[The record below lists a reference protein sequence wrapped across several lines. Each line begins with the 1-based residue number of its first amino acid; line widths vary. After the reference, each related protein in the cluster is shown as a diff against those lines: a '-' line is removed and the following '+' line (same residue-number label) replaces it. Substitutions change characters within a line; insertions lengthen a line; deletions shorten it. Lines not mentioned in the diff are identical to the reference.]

1 MQMITHKRSIRYVF
15 LILGLVAY
23 TFAGLTWN
31 MAVGG
36 WVAPIFVLY
45 FARNSRWSEILILYL
60 GMACS
65 AALSKSA
72 ENLAGIFLLYVTTG
86 LSHGLFQSLP
96 FILDKI
102 LLKGDRRFISTLIF
116 PAAVVLIE
124 YVLSLLIGIWGN
136 GSIAH
141 YHNFYLIQITSVF
154 GIFGIS
160 FLVAWLASI
169 INWLADSGFKVKS
182 VIRGAAI
189 YGVILTATV
198 LFGAIRTGSVSSER
212 ETVNVAAIVG
222 ESDAHS
228 LFEEWEQEI
237 RMLSKDYDR
246 NIPADI
252 FSRPAEVSAQIEKT
266 EQALIHGARIVVWNE
281 FSLILN
287 PGQVEILKQ
296 QISMLSAEF
305 SAYVLIAFL
314 EENANE
320 LPKPFNNT
328 SLLYTPGGEIAWETK
343 KRFLNP
349 LENLIINRGETSIP
363 YMDTEFGR
371 ISNVICADLDLTG
384 YISQVGKNRVDILL
398 VPAFDWEEIIT
409 YHSHMA
415 AFAAIQYGV
424 SVVRSNGKGIVAFY
438 DCYGNLIFE
447 SNTLESPV
455 EVHYAEIPVNSVDTA
470 YSTIGNLLVYLLILF
485 LVVVSLLR
493 IFKT

>member
-1 MQMITHKRSIRYVF
+1 MQMISPKRSVRYVF
-15 LILGLVAY
+15 LILGLVSY

-31 MAVGG
+31 MAIGA
-36 WVAPIFVLY
+36 WVAPIFVLF
-45 FARNSRWSEILILYL
+45 FARNSRWSEFFILYL

-102 LLKGDRRFISTLIF
+102 LHKGDRRFISTLIF
-116 PAAVVLIE
+116 PSAVVLIE
-124 YVLSLLIGIWGN
+124 YVLSLLFGIWGN
-136 GSIAH
+136 TSIAH
-141 YHNFYLIQITSVF
+141 YHNYFLIQITSVF

-169 INWLADSGFKVKS
+169 INWLADAGFLVKS
-182 VIRGAAI
+182 VIKGVAI

-198 LFGAIRTGSVSSER
+198 LFGAIRTGSVIPER
-212 ETVNVAAIVG
+212 ETVKVAAIVG
-222 ESDAHS
+222 ESDAHD

-237 RMLSKDYDR
+237 RMLSKDYER
-246 NIPADI
+246 NIPSDI
-252 FSRPAEVSAQIEKT
+252 FSRPSEVNAQIEKT

-287 PGQVEILKQ
+287 PVQVELLKQ
-296 QISMLSAEF
+296 KISSLSAEF
-305 SAYVLIAFL
+305 SAYILIAFL
-314 EENANE
+314 EENTSE

-328 SLLYTPGGEIAWETK
+328 SLLYTRGGEIAWETK

-363 YMDTEFGR
+363 FMDTEYGR

-384 YISQVGKNRVDILL
+384 YISQVGKNHVDILL
-398 VPAFDWEEIIT
+398 VPAFDWEEIIP

-424 SVVRSNGKGIVAFY
+424 SVVRSNGKGVVAFY
-438 DCYGNLIFE
+438 DSYGKLIFE
-447 SNTLESPV
+447 TNTLESPTKV
-455 EVHYAEIPVNSVDTA
+455 NYAEVPVASVDTVYA
-470 YSTIGNLLVYLLILF
+470 TIGNLLVYLLILF
-485 LVVVSLLR
+485 LIVVSLLR